1 MFTLEELEIYLK
13 NNNADF
19 EIIHHEYPI
28 YSVKDAAGYFDI
40 RKATPTLIVE
50 TEQGLIVLIVSSQ
63 RGRLNFEELKK
74 ECGFSE
80 MKLADKRAIME
91 SIGCPAGA
99 VPLPKRPMR
108 PDPTATNRHLPEPQP
123 QQALQFARQWSELE
137 ARSKACLLPL
147 TEWQPTREQTL
158 AAPRLLVQQ
167 RHGDWVC
174 SAVLLP

>member
-80 MKLADKRAIME
+80 MKLADKRDIME

-99 VPLPKRPMR
+99 VPLVG
-108 PDPTATNRHLPEPQP
+108 NGLPCIFDE
-123 QQALQFARQWSELE
+123 
-137 ARSKACLLPL
+137 
-147 TEWQPTREQTL
+147 
-158 AAPRLLVQQ
+158 RLLIYDYIYGGTGNACRTLKIRPADALRLNQ
-167 RHGDWVC
+167 
-174 SAVLLP
+174 VLWFIE